1 MEVDFRL
8 SLIAFQKK
16 VSMTKINI
24 GSKDVELNIDEGFSW
39 VSCDI
44 ETYEG
49 GSQAFLGCFSQKS
62 MKPKNEHMFDK
73 KCFNNYDNISYEQ
86 CSKHR

>member
-1 MEVDFRL
+1 
-8 SLIAFQKK
+8 
-16 VSMTKINI
+16 MTKINI